1 MKTLFLQKAAA
12 SYDLNGDDPDPS
24 PRYDP
29 TNENK
34 YEINSA
40 TRLTPY
46 RLTQFAAL
54 VELNFIPKTDYKKN
68 FHTPFNSILD
78 YIKNW

>member
-1 MKTLFLQKAAA
+1 MQKAEA

-40 TRLTPY
+40 PRLTRY
-46 RLTQFAAL
+46 RLTQFIAL
-54 VELNFIPKTDYKKN
+54 VELNFIPN
-68 FHTPFNSILD
+68 N
-78 YIKNW
+78 